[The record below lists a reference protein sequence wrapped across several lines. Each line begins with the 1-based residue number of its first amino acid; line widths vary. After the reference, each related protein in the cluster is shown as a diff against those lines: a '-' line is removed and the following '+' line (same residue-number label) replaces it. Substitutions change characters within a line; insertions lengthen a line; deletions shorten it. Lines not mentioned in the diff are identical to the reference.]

1 VRGRDMRL
9 SIHGRS
15 VLPERC
21 NAQLYRR
28 PLCKFS
34 FVIVAA
40 LLFPLWGWFA
50 GQAFA
55 QKSNTLTPA
64 LLAQQKKH
72 NENALMMLGGFPGTP
87 YFGLAHD
94 IATALGSRGLRLLA
108 VDAPG
113 GTESLRDLL
122 LLRGVDLALVSANAL
137 AYANETASFG
147 PGLQQRLTYITQI
160 YGEEVHILV
169 GQGIRSLGDL
179 NGKKIAVP
187 PADGNSEFTARDL
200 LRRFRIKAEVTNA
213 AAPDAID
220 EVRSGTFAALLLV
233 GGKPLR
239 FVAGLPKDGSLRLL
253 AVPSTQ
259 PLGDGYSPT
268 GFRSDDY
275 PTLIPDGQ
283 TIDTVSVSALL
294 VANNTAKSDESN
306 RRITRFIP
314 VFFDALSDL
323 AGPQWHP
330 KWSEVNLAAP
340 VTGWSRFAAADEWL
354 DKAKREQ
361 MALIQRGFEEF
372 LSATRTPGA
381 PALSP
386 KARSELFEEFA
397 RWTRNSM
404 GKPGQAA
411 ARP

>member
-1 VRGRDMRL
+1 
-9 SIHGRS
+9 
-15 VLPERC
+15 
-21 NAQLYRR
+21 
-28 PLCKFS
+28 
-34 FVIVAA
+34 
-40 LLFPLWGWFA
+40 
-50 GQAFA
+50 
-55 QKSNTLTPA
+55 
-64 LLAQQKKH
+64 
-72 NENALMMLGGFPGTP
+72 
-87 YFGLAHD
+87 
-94 IATALGSRGLRLLA
+94 
-108 VDAPG
+108 
-113 GTESLRDLL
+113 
-122 LLRGVDLALVSANAL
+122 
-137 AYANETASFG
+137 
-147 PGLQQRLTYITQI
+147 
-160 YGEEVHILV
+160 
-169 GQGIRSLGDL
+169 
-179 NGKKIAVP
+179 
-187 PADGNSEFTARDL
+187 
-200 LRRFRIKAEVTNA
+200 
-213 AAPDAID
+213 
-220 EVRSGTFAALLLV
+220 LLV

-253 AVPSTQ
+253 ALPSTQ

-283 TIDTVSVSALL
+283 TVDTVSVSALL
-294 VANNTAKSDESN
+294 VANNMAKSDESN

-314 VFFDALSDL
+314 AFFDALSDL

-340 VTGWSRFAAADEWL
+340 VTGWPRFAAAEEWL

-372 LSATRTPGA
+372 LTATRTPGS

-404 GKPGQAA
+404 GKPGQTA